1 MKCRFCKISIVTIA
15 IIFLS
20 FLTAYQFVD
29 PPPPKEISI
38 ATGREGGGYYK
49 FSLQY
54 QKQLAEQGFHLEI
67 QPTAGSIEVL
77 QKLKS
82 GEASI
87 GLVQGGTAK
96 EVEGVEGLQSLAS
109 LFYEPVW
116 VFHRKDQPIKYLF
129 ELRGKRIAVGENGS
143 GTKPLAMQLLSF
155 NHVTSDNSSFLN
167 LSSRK
172 AAAKLAAGEIDAAF
186 FVTSP
191 KASVITE
198 LLSNPEIELLSFRRY
213 LAYSSRYPFLTHI
226 EIGEGMIDLEN
237 NIPTNN
243 KILLAATASLVA
255 RQDLNSDLIPL
266 LLRSLIKVHKNG
278 GMLEKQDQFP
288 SNRFVEF
295 PMNSIAEHYLVSGP
309 SFLEKIFPF
318 WLATSIDRLKIM
330 LIPLI
335 AILLPLFKGFLPI
348 YTFTIRRKIFRWY
361 ELLREID
368 EQIHQF
374 SDINIIDEK
383 IERLQSLQK
392 ELIEQVSVPLSH
404 MGEFYGLRMHI
415 KLVLERLQERRAEL
429 V

>member
-1 MKCRFCKISIVTIA
+1 MRCKFCKVWIVTIA

-20 FLTAYQFVD
+20 FLIAYQFVE
-29 PPPPKEISI
+29 PPPPKEIGI

-54 QKQLAEQGFHLEI
+54 QKLIAKEGFELNI

-82 GEASI
+82 GEVSV

-116 VFHRKDQPIKYLF
+116 VFHRKDLPIKNLF
-129 ELRGKRIAVGENGS
+129 DLRGKRIAVGENGS
-143 GTKPLAMQLLSF
+143 GTKPLAMQLLDI
-155 NHVTSDNSSFLN
+155 NHVTSDNSTLLN
-167 LSSRK
+167 ISSK
-172 AAAKLAAGEIDAAF
+172 QAAEKLVAGEIDAAF

-191 KASVITE
+191 KATVITE
-198 LLSNPEIELLSFRRY
+198 LLTNSKIDLLSFRRY
-213 LAYSSRYPFLTHI
+213 QAYSSRYPFLTHV

-237 NIPTNN
+237 NIPHKN

-255 RQDLNSDLIPL
+255 RKDLHSDLIQL
-266 LLRSLIKVHKNG
+266 LLKSLIKVHKNG

-288 SNRFVEF
+288 SNKFVEF
-295 PMNSIAEHYLVSGP
+295 PINSKAEHYLISGP
-309 SFLEKIFPF
+309 SLLEKIFPF

-335 AILLPLFKGFLPI
+335 AILLPLFKGVLPI
-348 YTFTIRRKIFRWY
+348 YNFTIRYKIFRWY
-361 ELLREID
+361 EELREID
-368 EQIHQF
+368 EQIHDLT
-374 SDINIIDEK
+374 DINIIDEK
-383 IERLQSLQK
+383 IERLKSLQK
-392 ELIEQVSVPLSH
+392 ELIQQVSVPLSY

>member
-54 QKQLAEQGFHLEI
+54 QKQLAEQGFNLEI

-96 EVEGVEGLQSLAS
+96 EIEGIEGLQSLAS

-155 NHVTSDNSSFLN
+155 NHVTPDNSSFLN

-191 KASVITE
+191 KAGVITE
-198 LLSNPEIELLSFRRY
+198 LLSNPEIELLSFRRH

-237 NIPTNN
+237 NIPTSS
-243 KILLAATASLVA
+243 KILLAATASLVV
-255 RQDLNSDLIPL
+255 RQDLHSDLIPL
-266 LLRSLIKVHKNG
+266 LLRSLIQVHKNG

-288 SNRFVEF
+288 SNKFVEF
-295 PMNSIAEHYLVSGP
+295 PMNSTAEYYLVSGP

-318 WLATSIDRLKIM
+318 WLATSIDRLKIL

-368 EQIHQF
+368 EQIHKF

>member
-1 MKCRFCKISIVTIA
+1 VTIA

-54 QKQLAEQGFHLEI
+54 QKQLAEQGFNLEI

-96 EVEGVEGLQSLAS
+96 EVEGIEGLQSLAS

-143 GTKPLAMQLLSF
+143 GTKPLAIQLLSF
-155 NHVTSDNSSFLN
+155 NHVTPDNSSFLN

-172 AAAKLAAGEIDAAF
+172 AATKLAAGEIDAAF

-198 LLSNPEIELLSFRRY
+198 LLSNPEIELLSFRRH

-237 NIPTNN
+237 NIPTSS
-243 KILLAATASLVA
+243 KILLAATASLVV
-255 RQDLNSDLIPL
+255 RQDLHSDLIPL

-288 SNRFVEF
+288 SNKFVEF
-295 PMNSIAEHYLVSGP
+295 PMNSTAEHYLVSGP

-318 WLATSIDRLKIM
+318 WLATSIDRLKIL

-368 EQIHQF
+368 EQIHKF

-383 IERLQSLQK
+383 IERLKSLQK

>member
-1 MKCRFCKISIVTIA
+1 MKCRFCKVSLVTIA

-20 FLTAYQFVD
+20 FLIAYQFVD
-29 PPPPKEISI
+29 PPPPKEISM

-96 EVEGVEGLQSLAS
+96 EVEGIEGLQSLAS

-116 VFHRKDQPIKYLF
+116 VFHRKDQPIQYLF

-143 GTKPLAMQLLSF
+143 GTKPLAMQLLNF
-155 NHVTSDNSSFLN
+155 NHVTPDNSSFLN

-191 KASVITE
+191 KASVIAE
-198 LLSNPEIELLSFRRY
+198 LLSNPEIELLSFRRHM
-213 LAYSSRYPFLTHI
+213 AYSSRYPFLTHI

-237 NIPTNN
+237 NIPTNS
-243 KILLAATASLVA
+243 KILLAATASLVV
-255 RQDLNSDLIPL
+255 RQDLHSDLIPL

-278 GMLEKQDQFP
+278 GMLEQQDQFP
-288 SNRFVEF
+288 SNKFVEF
-295 PMNSIAEHYLVSGP
+295 PMNSTAEHYLVSGP

-318 WLATSIDRLKIM
+318 WLATSIDRLKIL

-368 EQIHQF
+368 EQIDQF
-374 SDINIIDEK
+374 SETNIIDEK
-383 IERLQSLQK
+383 IERLKSLQK

-429 V
+429 T

>member
-1 MKCRFCKISIVTIA
+1 VTIA

-67 QPTAGSIEVL
+67 QSTAGSIEVL

-96 EVEGVEGLQSLAS
+96 EVEGIEGLQSLAS

-143 GTKPLAMQLLSF
+143 GTKPLAIQLLSF
-155 NHVTSDNSSFLN
+155 NHVTPDNSSFLN

-172 AAAKLAAGEIDAAF
+172 AATKLAAGEIDAAF

-191 KASVITE
+191 KAGVITE
-198 LLSNPEIELLSFRRY
+198 LLSNPEIELLSFRRH
-213 LAYSSRYPFLTHI
+213 LAYSSRYPFLTHV

-237 NIPTNN
+237 NIPTNS

-266 LLRSLIKVHKNG
+266 LLRSLIQVHKNG
-278 GMLEKQDQFP
+278 GMLEKPDQFP
-288 SNRFVEF
+288 SNKFVEF
-295 PMNSIAEHYLVSGP
+295 SMNSKAEHYLVSGP

-318 WLATSIDRLKIM
+318 WLATSIDRLKIL

-335 AILLPLFKGFLPI
+335 AILLPLLKGFLPI

-392 ELIEQVSVPLSH
+392 ELIEQISVPLSH